1 LSNGF
6 MTTAA
11 RQTPSAPR
19 TPSRVLI
26 VDDHPMV
33 RERLTEILQRESEVI
48 VCGEAEDAPNALDLV
63 KKTNPELVIVD
74 LSLKNS
80 HGIDLIKDLRVRH
93 PGVKVL
99 VVSMHDESL
108 YAERA
113 IRAGAQGYITK
124 QEATKKVVLAVRA
137 VLDGKVY
144 LSDKAALRLASKVL
158 GQSRLNSDSPLDLLT
173 DRELRVFELIGQ
185 GLGTRQIAE
194 TMRLHMPTI
203 ETYRA
208 RIKEKLHLRDADEL
222 RQNAIRWVQDGSPC

>member
-1 LSNGF
+1 M
-6 MTTAA
+6 MTS
-11 RQTPSAPR
+11 RQNPPGR
-19 TPSRVLI
+19 HTPSRVVI

-33 RERLTEILQRESEVI
+33 RERLTEILQRENDML
-48 VCGEAEDAPNALDLV
+48 VCGEAEDCQHALEVV
-63 KKTNPELVIVD
+63 KKTEPDLVIVD
-74 LSLKNS
+74 LTLKNS
-80 HGIDLIKDLRVRH
+80 HGIDLIKDLRLRH
-93 PGVKVL
+93 PDIKVL

-124 QEATKKVVLAVRA
+124 QEATKKVLFAVRS

-158 GQSRLNSDSPLDLLT
+158 GQSRPQSGSPLDLLT
-173 DRELRVFELIGQ
+173 DRELRVFELIGH
-185 GLGTRQIAE
+185 GHGTRQIAE

-222 RQNAIRWVQDGSPC
+222 RQNAIRWVQDGSAV